1 MRIFKYSTAIR
12 LDLVNYIWQLVR
24 NVVLFIYEKEEM
36 ILTLRLY

>member
-36 ILTLRLY
+36 ILTLRLC